1 MRILRSFLLVFLF
14 LSAVPPLQA
23 VTFDLA
29 DPGWKLSGGEGR
41 RLENVTGAQGTVL
54 ELTGDGKHS
63 TVWALND
70 IPVVPGKIG
79 LVRYKVRR
87 VAGSGGGMTGMNFAN
102 FDVSVPE
109 KWETKTLIFKIPEGE
124 QSGTLRLGQWNAA
137 ATLQFAECEFLYL
150 TPVFNASGLGDDE
163 SVTEEPTGKVYRFTS
178 AFGGSQGNYSR
189 TLDST
194 RVWFNSDR
202 WCFGTNTELLYHF
215 RAADVQED
223 GRFFGGKFE
232 FTVGYYAGGS
242 LLAEYS
248 TDGESW
254 SELAVQPSSGTQII
268 DLPAVKGGA
277 ENVWIRFRGL
287 EKSNLQLNSMKVE
300 LPLSPTGPTAQA
312 SKENTPI
319 GTQAAGTHGFT
330 CFWELVDGD
339 EGFEALLPPVE
350 SLPKK
355 VPGEQVFEKK
365 LTWKDAQGAEK
376 TATVRCRYYVAEFYR
391 EDYGQTLDVSSD
403 ALGVWTCEAPWKIY
417 RKRALPIAK
426 APQGTG
432 LKISAARNDYES
444 VQLVLKPKVGR
455 VLKNVTISTLKN
467 RTGEFI
473 APENVTVRDE
483 FFHFVDHPTDATA
496 VKEFYP
502 DALPPL
508 VFPKTL
514 EAGLNAPL
522 WLTVYVPF
530 GTQAGDYAAT
540 VTLTLDDQTV
550 EVPLALHV
558 WDFDVPKRNHSESG
572 YGFYAGTAYTYHGAK
587 TDEDRRKIQDMYF
600 AFIGKYRLSV
610 YSPEGMD
617 SIRYNFIV
625 DEEKPENSRCE
636 VDFSKFDPA
645 MEKAVKEYGCTN
657 FTLHFP
663 GMGGGTFHDRYEP
676 EIKGFGENT
685 VEYQAMF
692 SSMVRQVEAHLKEK
706 GWIRMAYVYWFDE
719 PDVKDYE
726 FVKNGMNRIKKYAP
740 EIQTMLTEEPSE
752 DVIAGSKLGKID
764 IWCPVTP
771 NFNEELANKCRE
783 KGERFW
789 WYVCCWPHAPYCTE
803 FTDHPAVELRT
814 WYWQTWKYDVVGTLI
829 WTLNWWTSNTAFPNE
844 QQNPYLDPMSYV
856 SGYDTPPGT
865 KRFWG
870 NGDGRLF
877 YPPLSCATPN
887 TGETPNFDE
896 PVASMRL
903 EMLRE
908 GCEDFEF
915 LWLLREKL
923 KTATPEQRAK
933 YEKLLTVPEEITA
946 SMTEFSKDPAPIY
959 RHRKAVAEAIEAME

>member
-1 MRILRSFLLVFLF
+1 MKFLCSFLLVILL
-14 LSAVPPLQA
+14 LSITPFAQA

-41 RLENVTGAQGTVL
+41 RLENVEGVAGTVL
-54 ELTGDGKHS
+54 EITGNGRES
-63 TVWALND
+63 TVWALHD
-70 IPVVPGKIG
+70 VPVIPGKIA

-109 KWETKTLIFKIPEGE
+109 KWETKTLIFKVPEGE

-163 SVTEEPTGKVYRFTS
+163 SVTEEPTGKVYRFNS

-215 RAADVQED
+215 RAADVQEN

-268 DLPAVKGGA
+268 DLPVIEGGA
-277 ENVWIRFRGL
+277 ENVWIRFKGL

-300 LPLSPTGPTAQA
+300 LPLSPTGAAAPA

-319 GTQAAGTHGFT
+319 GTQPAGVHGST

-376 TATVRCRYYVAEFYR
+376 NATVRCRYYVAEFYR

-403 ALGVWTCEAPWKIY
+403 ALGVWTCDAPWKIY
-417 RKRALPIAK
+417 QKRALPTAK
-426 APQGTG
+426 APKGAG
-432 LKISAARNDYES
+432 LKISAARNDCES
-444 VQLVLKPKVGR
+444 VQLVLKPKAGR
-455 VLKNVTISTLKN
+455 VLKNVTVSPLKN
-467 RTGEFI
+467 RAGEFI

-508 VFPKTL
+508 VFPKML

-558 WDFDVPKRNHSESG
+558 WNFDVPKQNHSESG
-572 YGFYAGTAYTYHGAK
+572 YGFSAGYANTYHGAK
-587 TDEDRRKIQDMYF
+587 TEEDRRKVLEMYF
-600 AFIGKYRLSV
+600 RLLSRNRLSP
-610 YSPEGMD
+610 YHPDEMD
-617 SIRYNFIV
+617 GIDFNFIV
-625 DEEKPENSRCE
+625 DKEKPENSRCQ
-636 VDFSKFDPA
+636 VNFDRFDKA
-645 MEKAVKEYGCTN
+645 IEKAVNEYGFTN
-657 FTLHFP
+657 FSLRLP
-663 GMGGGTFHDRYEP
+663 GMWGKILDYGDETP
-676 EIKGFGENT
+676 EF
-685 VEYQAMF
+685 QAMF
-692 SSMVRQVEAHLKEK
+692 ASMIRQIEAHLIEK
-706 GWIRMAYVYWFDE
+706 GWIKMAYVYWFDE
-719 PDVKDYE
+719 PERKDYE
-726 FVKNGMNRIKKYAP
+726 FVKKGMDRIKKYAP
-740 EIQTMLTEEPSE
+740 AIQTFLTEEPSD
-752 DVIAGSKLGKID
+752 DVLAESKLGKID

-771 NFNEELANKCRE
+771 NFNEDLANKCRE

-814 WYWQTWKYDVVGTLI
+814 WYWQTWKYDISGTLI
-829 WTLNWWTSNTAFPNE
+829 WTTNWWTSDTAFPGE
-844 QQNPYLDPMSYV
+844 EKQNPYLDPMCYV
-856 SGYDTPPGT
+856 SGYETPPGT

-870 NGDGRLF
+870 NGDGRF
-877 YPPLSCATPN
+877 CYPPLSCATPN
-887 TGETPNFDE
+887 RSGKCNFDE

-933 YEKLLTVPEEITA
+933 YEPLLTVPEEITT

-959 RHRKAVAEAIEAME
+959 RHRKAVAEAIEALQ